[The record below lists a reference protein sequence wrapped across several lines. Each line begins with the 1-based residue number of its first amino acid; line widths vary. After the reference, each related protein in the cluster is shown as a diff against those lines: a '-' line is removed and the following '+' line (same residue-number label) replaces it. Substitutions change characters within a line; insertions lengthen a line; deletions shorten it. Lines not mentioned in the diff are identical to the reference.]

1 MSSFFQFPSFAL
13 ALLRL
18 FLHFSQCHRRRRHD
32 EAVSPI
38 FFLVSAAL
46 IPFFFSLSLPRSV
59 VFSSY
64 LVRRGD
70 YLRPLSR
77 RKPKMKPFIA
87 ATPFPED
94 PAAGKIE
101 REFRLRFFSAH
112 AESSASSGIYYFYYF
127 RGEVLH
133 FSFVRKVC
141 SSWYDILKIFVIG
154 VPKGVYYVEFY
165 KKLPLWCK
173 NRKNS
178 KLKHTSDNYFFL
190 LYRYYTA

>member
-18 FLHFSQCHRRRRHD
+18 FLHFSQCHRRRRHA

-46 IPFFFSLSLPRSV
+46 IPFFLSLSLPRSV

-101 REFRLRFFSAH
+101 REFRLRFFPRVRSPPRRAGFITFIISEGKCYIFRSLEKYV
-112 AESSASSGIYYFYYF
+112 ARGTIY
-127 RGEVLH
+127 
-133 FSFVRKVC
+133 
-141 SSWYDILKIFVIG
+141 
-154 VPKGVYYVEFY
+154 
-165 KKLPLWCK
+165 
-173 NRKNS
+173 
-178 KLKHTSDNYFFL
+178 
-190 LYRYYTA
+190 